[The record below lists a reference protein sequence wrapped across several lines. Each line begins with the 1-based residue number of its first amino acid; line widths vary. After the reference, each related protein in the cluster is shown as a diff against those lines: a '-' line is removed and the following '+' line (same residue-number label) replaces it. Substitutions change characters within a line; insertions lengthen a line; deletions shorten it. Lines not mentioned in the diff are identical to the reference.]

1 MVDALRAV
9 HRVLRPRGF
18 VVDLQPDPYYQ
29 PRLIVVG
36 PRRRADVGTIVRD
49 PDEDV
54 IAAHTARELVLSSGA
69 YRMIAAGKR
78 SFRARFPTLAEFDA
92 ELDAN
97 TNWHLPRGLRA
108 RLERTWRERE
118 DDGAIVLVKR
128 FSFAVLQKQRRSTA
142 AVPEMLR

>member
-1 MVDALRAV
+1 MVDALRAI
-9 HRVLRPRGF
+9 HRVLRTRGF
-18 VVDLQPDPYYQ
+18 AVDLQPDPYYQ

-36 PRRRADVGTIVRD
+36 PRRRVEIGTIIRD

-54 IAAHTARELVLSSGA
+54 VAAHAARALVLSSGA
-69 YRMIAAGKR
+69 YRMIAAGMR

-128 FSFAVLQKQRRSTA
+128 FSFAVLQKRRRS
-142 AVPEMLR
+142 VSEVLR